1 MEEHMS
7 EKKKILLIDD
17 DPDFVEAV
25 KVIVENGGYD
35 VKVAYDGEEGL
46 EAVAAEKPDLIVLD
60 VMMPVMNGHEACAK
74 LKANPATAKIPVI
87 LLTAVADR
95 VTTSTYTHR
104 DMLESDAEDYMPKPV
119 EPKELLNLIKNW
131 LK

>member
-1 MEEHMS
+1 MMTD
-7 EKKKILLIDD
+7 KKQILLVDD

-25 KVIVENGGYD
+25 RVIVESGGYD
-35 VKVAYDGEEGL
+35 VRVAYDGQEGL
-46 EAVAAEKPDLIVLD
+46 EAVAEQRPDLIVLD

-74 LKANPATAKIPVI
+74 LKADEATREIPII

-104 DMLESDAEDYMPKPV
+104 DMLESEAEDYMPKPV
-119 EPKELLNLIKNW
+119 EPGELLERIKSW
-131 LK
+131 LQ

>member
-1 MEEHMS
+1 MA

-25 KVIVENGGYD
+25 KVIVENAGYD
-35 VKVAYDGEEGL
+35 VRVAYDGAEGL
-46 EAVAAEKPDLIVLD
+46 EAVALEKPDLIVLD

-74 LKANPATAKIPVI
+74 LKSDPQTAKIPII

-104 DMLESDAEDYMPKPV
+104 DMLESEAEDYMPKPV
-119 EPKELLNLIKNW
+119 EPAELLSLIKGW

>member
-1 MEEHMS
+1 MA
-7 EKKKILLIDD
+7 EKREILLIDD

-35 VKVAYDGEEGL
+35 VRVAYDGQEGV
-46 EAVAAEKPDLIVLD
+46 EAVAEKQPDLIVLD
-60 VMMPVMNGHEACAK
+60 VMMPVMNGHEACAR
-74 LKANPATAKIPVI
+74 LKADNATKEIPII

-104 DMLESDAEDYMPKPV
+104 DMLESEAEDYMPKPV
-119 EPKELLNLIKNW
+119 EPQELLERIQSW
-131 LK
+131 LN

>member
-1 MEEHMS
+1 MA
-7 EKKKILLIDD
+7 EKKKILLVDD

-25 KVIVENGGYD
+25 RVIVESGGYD
-35 VKVAYDGEEGL
+35 VRVAYDGQEGL
-46 EAVAAEKPDLIVLD
+46 DAVAEEKPDLIVLD
-60 VMMPVMNGHEACAK
+60 VMMPVMNGHAACAR
-74 LKANPATAKIPVI
+74 LKADKATASIPII

-104 DMLESDAEDYMPKPV
+104 DMLESEAEDYMPKPV
-119 EPKELLNLIKNW
+119 EPTELLTLIKNW

>member
-1 MEEHMS
+1 MA

-74 LKANPATAKIPVI
+74 LKADPKTAKIPII

-104 DMLESDAEDYMPKPV
+104 DMLESEAEDYMPKPV

>member
-1 MEEHMS
+1 MAD
-7 EKKKILLIDD
+7 KKKILLVDD

-25 KVIVENGGYD
+25 RVIVESGGYE
-35 VKVAYDGEEGL
+35 VRVAYDGQEGL
-46 EAVAAEKPDLIVLD
+46 EAVAEEKPDLIVLD
-60 VMMPVMNGHEACAK
+60 VMMPVMNGHAACAR
-74 LKANPATAKIPVI
+74 LKADKATASIPII

-104 DMLESDAEDYMPKPV
+104 DMLESEAEDYMPKPV
-119 EPKELLNLIKNW
+119 EPAELLALIKSW

>member
-1 MEEHMS
+1 MA
-7 EKKKILLIDD
+7 EKKKVLLIDD
-17 DPDFVEAV
+17 DPDFVEAI

-35 VKVAYDGEEGL
+35 VRVAYDGAEGL
-46 EAVAAEKPDLIVLD
+46 EAVAKDKPDLIVLD
-60 VMMPVMNGHEACAK
+60 VMMPVMNGHETCAK
-74 LKANPATAKIPVI
+74 LKADPATAKIPII

-104 DMLESDAEDYMPKPV
+104 DMLESEAEDYMPKPV
-119 EPKELLNLIKNW
+119 EPAELLNLIKSW

>member
-1 MEEHMS
+1 MS

-35 VKVAYDGEEGL
+35 VSVAYDGEEGL

-74 LKANPATAKIPVI
+74 LKANPDTAKIPVI

-119 EPKELLNLIKNW
+119 EPQELLKLIKNW

>member
-1 MEEHMS
+1 MT
-7 EKKKILLIDD
+7 EKKKVLLVDD

-25 KVIVENGGYD
+25 KIIVQSGGYD
-35 VKVAYDGEEGL
+35 VRVACDGKEGL
-46 EAVAAEKPDLIVLD
+46 EAVAAERPDIIILD
-60 VMMPVMNGHEACAK
+60 VMMPVMDGHKTCAA
-74 LKANPATAKIPVI
+74 LKGNKETADIPII

-104 DMLESDAEDYMPKPV
+104 DMLESEAEDYMPKPV
-119 EPKELLNLIKNW
+119 EPKELLELIKSW

>member
-1 MEEHMS
+1 MS
-7 EKKKILLIDD
+7 NKRDILLVDD

-25 KVIVENGGYD
+25 KVIVEKAGYD
-35 VKVAYDGEEGL
+35 VRVAFDGQEGV
-46 EAVAAEKPDLIVLD
+46 EAVKEKLPDLIVLD

-74 LKANPATAKIPVI
+74 LKGNKETADIPII

-104 DMLESDAEDYMPKPV
+104 DMLESEADDYIPKPV
-119 EPKELLNLIKNW
+119 EPNELLGLIKNW

>member
-1 MEEHMS
+1 MTER
-7 EKKKILLIDD
+7 KDILLVDD

-25 KVIVENGGYD
+25 KVIVEKAGYD
-35 VKVAYDGEEGL
+35 VRVAYDGQEGID
-46 EAVAAEKPDLIVLD
+46 AVKEKMPDLIVLD

-74 LKANPATAKIPVI
+74 LKGNAETAEIPII

-104 DMLESDAEDYMPKPV
+104 DMLESEADDYIPKPV
-119 EPKELLNLIKNW
+119 EPNDLLELIKNW

>member
-1 MEEHMS
+1 MAD
-7 EKKKILLIDD
+7 KKLILLVDD

-25 KVIVENGGYD
+25 RVIVENGGYE
-35 VKVAYDGEEGL
+35 VTVAYDGQEGL
-46 EAVAAEKPDLIVLD
+46 EAVAERKPDLIVLD

-74 LKANPATAKIPVI
+74 LKGSKETEDIPII

-104 DMLESDAEDYMPKPV
+104 DMLESEAEDYMPKPV
-119 EPKELLNLIKNW
+119 EPAELLERIKSW
-131 LK
+131 VS

>member
-1 MEEHMS
+1 MA
-7 EKKKILLIDD
+7 EKKNILLVDD

-25 KVIVENGGYD
+25 KVIVESGGYN
-35 VKVAYDGEEGL
+35 VKVAYDGKEGL
-46 EAVAAEKPDLIVLD
+46 EAVEEERPDLIVLD
-60 VMMPVMNGHEACAK
+60 VMMPVMNGHEACAQ
-74 LKANPATAKIPVI
+74 LKGNKETANIPII

-104 DMLESDAEDYMPKPV
+104 DMLESEAEDYMPKPV
-119 EPKELLNLIKNW
+119 EPAELLELIKSW

>member
-1 MEEHMS
+1 MT
-7 EKKKILLIDD
+7 EKKNILLVDD

-25 KVIVENGGYD
+25 KVIVENGGYT
-35 VKVAYDGEEGL
+35 VRVAYDGQEGL
-46 EAVAAEKPDLIVLD
+46 EAVAEERPDLIVLD

-74 LKANPATAKIPVI
+74 LKGDEKTADIPII

-104 DMLESDAEDYMPKPV
+104 DMLESEADDYIPKPV
-119 EPKELLNLIKNW
+119 EPKDLLELIKNW
-131 LK
+131 LKK

>member
-1 MEEHMS
+1 MAD
-7 EKKKILLIDD
+7 KKLILLVDD

-25 KVIVENGGYD
+25 RVIVENGGYE
-35 VKVAYDGEEGL
+35 VEVAYDGQEGL
-46 EAVAAEKPDLIVLD
+46 EAVAERKPDLIVLD

-74 LKANPATAKIPVI
+74 LKGSEETAEIPII

-104 DMLESDAEDYMPKPV
+104 DMLESEAEDYMPKPV
-119 EPKELLNLIKNW
+119 EPGELLERIKSW
-131 LK
+131 VS

>member
-1 MEEHMS
+1 MA
-7 EKKKILLIDD
+7 EKKNILLVDD

-25 KVIVENGGYD
+25 KVIVESGGYN
-35 VKVAYDGEEGL
+35 VKVAYDGKEGL
-46 EAVAAEKPDLIVLD
+46 EAVEEEKPDLIVLD
-60 VMMPVMNGHEACAK
+60 VMMPVMNGHEACAQ
-74 LKANPATAKIPVI
+74 LKGNKETANIPII

-104 DMLESDAEDYMPKPV
+104 DMLESEAEDYMPKPV
-119 EPKELLNLIKNW
+119 EPAELLELIKSW

>member
-1 MEEHMS
+1 MS
-7 EKKKILLIDD
+7 EKKKILLVDD

-46 EAVAAEKPDLIVLD
+46 EAAATEKPDLIVLD
-60 VMMPVMNGHEACAK
+60 VMMPVMNGHECCAK
-74 LKANPATAKIPVI
+74 LKADPATAKIPII
-87 LLTAVADR
+87 LLTAVAER

-104 DMLESDAEDYMPKPV
+104 DMLESEAEDYMPKPV
-119 EPKELLNLIKNW
+119 EPKELLKLIKNW

>member
-1 MEEHMS
+1 MAD
-7 EKKKILLIDD
+7 KKKILLIDD

-35 VKVAYDGEEGL
+35 VSVAYDGAEGL
-46 EAVAAEKPDLIVLD
+46 EAVPEVQPDLIVLD

-74 LKANPATAKIPVI
+74 LKGNEKTANIPII

-95 VTTSTYTHR
+95 VTTSTYSHR
-104 DMLESDAEDYMPKPV
+104 DMLESEADDYMPKPV
-119 EPKELLNLIKNW
+119 EPLELLNLIKNW

>member
-1 MEEHMS
+1 MAD
-7 EKKKILLIDD
+7 KKKVLLVDD
-17 DPDFVEAV
+17 DPDFVEAI
-25 KVIVENGGYD
+25 KVIVENGGYA
-35 VKVAYDGEEGL
+35 VRVAYDGAEGL
-46 EAVAAEKPDLIVLD
+46 EAVAEEKPDLIVLD

-74 LKANPATAKIPVI
+74 LKSDPQTAKIPII

-104 DMLESDAEDYMPKPV
+104 DMLESQAEDYMPKPV
-119 EPKELLNLIKNW
+119 EPMELLNLIKHW

>member
-1 MEEHMS
+1 MS
-7 EKKKILLIDD
+7 EKKKILLVDD

-25 KVIVENGGYD
+25 KVIVEKGGYD
-35 VKVAYDGEEGL
+35 VKVAYDGQEGL
-46 EAVAAEKPDLIVLD
+46 EAVAEEKPDLIVLD

-74 LKANPATAKIPVI
+74 LKKDKETAEIPII

-104 DMLESDAEDYMPKPV
+104 DMLESEADDYIPKPV
-119 EPKELLNLIKNW
+119 EPKELLELIKNW
-131 LK
+131 VK

>member
-1 MEEHMS
+1 MA
-7 EKKKILLIDD
+7 EKKKILLVDD

-25 KVIVENGGYD
+25 RVIVESGGYD
-35 VKVAYDGEEGL
+35 VRVAYDGQEGL
-46 EAVAAEKPDLIVLD
+46 EAVAEEKPDLIVLD
-60 VMMPVMNGHEACAK
+60 VMMPVMNGHAACAR
-74 LKANPATAKIPVI
+74 LKADPSTASIPII

-104 DMLESDAEDYMPKPV
+104 DMLESEAEDYMPKPV
-119 EPKELLNLIKNW
+119 EPAELLTLIKSW

>member
-1 MEEHMS
+1 MAD
-7 EKKKILLIDD
+7 KKLILLVDD

-25 KVIVENGGYD
+25 RVIVENGGYE
-35 VKVAYDGEEGL
+35 VEVAYDGKEGL
-46 EAVAAEKPDLIVLD
+46 EAVAERKPDLIVLD

-74 LKANPATAKIPVI
+74 LKGDKETEDIPII

-104 DMLESDAEDYMPKPV
+104 DMLESEAEDYMPKPV
-119 EPKELLNLIKNW
+119 EPNELLDRIKSW
-131 LK
+131 VS

>member
-1 MEEHMS
+1 MS
-7 EKKKILLIDD
+7 ERKDILLVDD

-25 KVIVENGGYD
+25 KVIVEKAGYD
-35 VKVAYDGEEGL
+35 VRVAYDGQEGI
-46 EAVAAEKPDLIVLD
+46 EAVEEKLPDLIVLD

-74 LKANPATAKIPVI
+74 LKGNKETAEIPII

-104 DMLESDAEDYMPKPV
+104 DMLESEADDYIPKPV
-119 EPKELLNLIKNW
+119 EPNDLLELIKNW

>member
-1 MEEHMS
+1 MA
-7 EKKKILLIDD
+7 EKKKILLVDD

-25 KVIVENGGYD
+25 RVIVESGGYD
-35 VKVAYDGEEGL
+35 VRVAYDGQEGL
-46 EAVAAEKPDLIVLD
+46 DAVAEEKPDLIVLD
-60 VMMPVMNGHEACAK
+60 VMMPVMNGHAACAR
-74 LKANPATAKIPVI
+74 LKADKATASIPII

-104 DMLESDAEDYMPKPV
+104 DMLESEAEDYMPKPV
-119 EPKELLNLIKNW
+119 EPTELLSLIKSW